1 MIIHKSTKSVETSSI
16 STNKNFGNYENVFVV
31 DDSSELGQKI
41 LINQPY
47 FDFVLDNDG
56 NLIDIIPIERPP
68 QQPQPLSEIETLRL
82 EQVQTKSELITIKQT
97 FNLIP
102 PIENTIT
109 LEDYQKNKIYE
120 LSLECEQEILAGF
133 YSSCRGT
140 QEWFTNTRDDQNRVI
155 SQATLATLNPSFIPE
170 WKSASETICTPFTM
184 EQIVQ
189 LATEGATFMTE
200 RIKVFEI
207 LRNQVV
213 ACKTIECVGE
223 IVWENYVW

>member
-120 LSLECEQEILAGF
+120 LNTLCNQTILNGF
-133 YSSCRGT
+133 YSTCRGT
-140 QEWFTNTRDDQNRVI
+140 EEFYSFSDLDQTNIMGYI
-155 SQATLATLNPSFIPE
+155 SMLNSDPTIQII
-170 WKSASETICTPFTM
+170 WKSANETLCTLYTR
-184 EQIVQ
+184 EQMIQ
-189 LATEGATFMTE
+189 LAKDGLIHKQQHIY
-200 RIKVFEI
+200 RFEV
-207 LRNQVV
+207 LRNQVM
-213 ACKTIECVGE
+213 ECVSIEEISE
-223 IVWENYVW
+223 IVW